1 MNTSKVGGINEI
13 ATALGVPANRL
24 SKLKQAGDFLD
35 PIGTVSGR
43 EAYDMRQAERWAKTH
58 LTGETK
64 GATATAT
71 RTRTARTGMAPG
83 RRSRTR

>member
-1 MNTSKVGGINEI
+1 MNTSKVGGITEI
-13 ATALGVPANRL
+13 ATALGTTPNRL
-24 SKLKQAGDFLD
+24 SKMKQSGDFLD

-43 EAYDMRQAERWAKTH
+43 EAYDMRQAERWGKTH
-58 LTGETK
+58 LKGETK

-71 RTRTARTGMAPG
+71 RTRTARTGTAPG